1 MKWRTLIVAA
11 SAAAIVLGAVFF
23 VGHWAIAQRYGGYGP
38 GMMWGDGFAGP
49 GCGGGHMGW
58 GGGPGMMW
66 GGPGGWGDE
75 DDFGA
80 YAQLPQDKRAQLRDL
95 AVDTQ
100 KKMVGQEAAMED
112 LMLAYRDAIQKFPL
126 DRDAAAKAW
135 QGMDAIRKQ
144 MFELRLDAMSKAQQI
159 LGKDLWE
166 KMQEGW
172 GQGGW
177 GPGRRG
183 PMGPGR
189 P

>member
-11 SAAAIVLGAVFF
+11 SGAALVLGAVFF
-23 VGHWAIAQRYGGYGP
+23 VGHWAVAQRYGGYGP
-38 GMMWGDGFAGP
+38 GMMWGGGP
-49 GCGGGHMGW
+49 GWGGPGEW
-58 GGGPGMMW
+58 GGGPGMRW
-66 GGPGGWGDE
+66 GGPGPWGGW

-80 YAQLPQDKRAQLRDL
+80 YSQIPADKRAQLRDL

-172 GQGGW
+172 GPGGQGGW
-177 GPGRRG
+177 GPGWRG